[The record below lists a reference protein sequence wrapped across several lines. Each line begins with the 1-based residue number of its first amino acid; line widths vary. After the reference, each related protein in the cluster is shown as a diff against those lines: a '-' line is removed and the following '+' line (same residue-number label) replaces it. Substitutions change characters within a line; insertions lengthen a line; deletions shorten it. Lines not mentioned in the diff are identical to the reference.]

1 MTNQEYTRLLEEMI
15 LSLTGIEAED
25 LHEAVGN
32 HLFETMR
39 LTPARS
45 AVLDRVKDKAKP
57 IASQG
62 SGMAQHNA
70 VARLGRVDSLRGAAE
85 GGGDDKENRRA
96 QQASDRET
104 RPSPFRGKSYQ
115 AKYR

>member
-32 HLFETMR
+32 HLFENMR

-70 VARLGRVDSLRGAAE
+70 VARLGRVDSLQAAAA
-85 GGGDDKENRRA
+85 GGDDKPNRRA
-96 QQASDRET
+96 QQAGDRET

-115 AKYR
+115 EKYR